1 MVGAAVFLVSGPI
14 TARMQPLR
22 SMDRLGQSVRQG
34 QPFGST
40 VAMLALPINTVA
52 GLFGMTVSGVPL
64 SEDPNGV
71 WLVASG
77 ILSSTGLAA
86 LWFFARRD

>member
-1 MVGAAVFLVSGPI
+1 
-14 TARMQPLR
+14 MQPLR

-52 GLFGMTVSGVPL
+52 GLFGMNVGGVPL

-71 WLVASG
+71 
-77 ILSSTGLAA
+77 
-86 LWFFARRD
+86 